1 MALQEKHCH
10 CLHLQQRNWG
20 IEKLSHSNSRCM
32 KELGAQAKPMVSAS
46 IWDHSAVIS
55 QVLIWG
61 SSLPLVV
68 THSFKWES
76 VSGPN
81 LLSGQRGFQT
91 LWWRQM
97 ESPWQNL
104 WGFFLS
110 VEVSFCQ
117 SPALWNQYWKNRGF
131 EYGVLAQILAGLPG
145 QLLLIPHDP
154 AVMTSSLQQP
164 SLTASGISDHPTLPV
179 IHSSS
184 KYILSIYYVPEHHKF
199 SVSNCKFSISNCK
212 FSKTGTGSA
221 E

>member
-1 MALQEKHCH
+1 MGVSEWPKLAVRAKRISDFVVEADGKSMAKFM
-10 CLHLQQRNWG
+10 RF
-20 IEKLSHSNSRCM
+20 LSVR
-32 KELGAQAKPMVSAS
+32 
-46 IWDHSAVIS
+46 
-55 QVLIWG
+55 
-61 SSLPLVV
+61 
-68 THSFKWES
+68 
-76 VSGPN
+76 
-81 LLSGQRGFQT
+81 
-91 LWWRQM
+91 
-97 ESPWQNL
+97 

-145 QLLLIPHDP
+145 ELLLIPHDP

-164 SLTASGISDHPTLPV
+164 SLTASGISDHPTLPI

-199 SVSNCKFSISNCK
+199 SISNCKFSISNCK